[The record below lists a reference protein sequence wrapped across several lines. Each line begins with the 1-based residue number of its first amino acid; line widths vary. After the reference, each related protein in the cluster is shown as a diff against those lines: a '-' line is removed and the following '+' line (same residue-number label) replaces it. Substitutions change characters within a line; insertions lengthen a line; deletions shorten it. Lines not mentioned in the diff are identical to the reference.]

1 MCWLSGVGG
10 VEQHGCCEWATSS
23 SVGDPCVRSVVPPC
37 PGECVVRGRSS
48 TPRWW
53 SRRTGR
59 SRRPRCRTGWC
70 WPGRSRGRARSR
82 PRWRRSLR
90 ARTRRWRWRGRAR
103 CLPQCWRGPR
113 RPMRGRGRGSIW
125 WSTRRGTASSA
136 HCSTPADS
144 DPFDT
149 LKCDEPEKPRSY
161 ALLRRRVTDWPAP
174 SGRPQRADDEGNLE
188 RKTKQPLPIRVE
200 AEAVTFVP
208 PLRHIAREDC
218 YEEGCDHTAN
228 HALPSSTEK
237 GRAEC
242 DFSDAGSK
250 DGRVFADRDPGRH
263 LCAELFTSGCQVG
276 DTGVGKG

>member
-1 MCWLSGVGG
+1 MRGAWQEYDTTL
-10 VEQHGCCEWATSS
+10 VEQEDGSIAPAAVPDGVVLAGEVEGSSAEPAPVAEVAAGEDASVAVAWEGSLPAPVLERSAATYA
-23 SVGDPCVRSVVPPC
+23 GA
-37 PGECVVRGRSS
+37 
-48 TPRWW
+48 
-53 SRRTGR
+53 
-59 SRRPRCRTGWC
+59 
-70 WPGRSRGRARSR
+70 WPGIDLVVHATRDCII
-82 PRWRRSLR
+82 RSLLD
-90 ARTRRWRWRGRAR
+90 TG
-103 CLPQCWRGPR
+103 GF
-113 RPMRGRGRGSIW
+113 RPLL
-125 WSTRRGTASSA
+125 
-136 HCSTPADS
+136 H
-144 DPFDT
+144 PFYT

-161 ALLRRRVTDWPAP
+161 ALLRRRVTDWPTP

-276 DTGVGKG
+276 NTGVGKG